1 MCHFKKYHPV
11 WLNTHFNTSIEITE
25 ESKKACEMLADAGV
39 PVGNQ
44 AVILAGINDSVA
56 IMKKLMHDL
65 VKIRV
70 RPYYI
75 YQCDLSE
82 GIGHF
87 RAPISK
93 GIEIIEGLRG
103 HTSGYA
109 VPAFVVD
116 APGGEGKSPC
126 SRIIS
131 FHNLQQKRCCAILKV

>member
-1 MCHFKKYHPV
+1 NLCNIIKKYHPV

-25 ESKKACEMLADAGV
+25 ESKKACEMLANAGV

-44 AVILAGINDSVA
+44 AVILAGINDSVP

-87 RAPISK
+87 RAPVSK
-93 GIEIIEGLRG
+93 GLEIIEG
-103 HTSGYA
+103 
-109 VPAFVVD
+109 
-116 APGGEGKSPC
+116 
-126 SRIIS
+126 
-131 FHNLQQKRCCAILKV
+131 